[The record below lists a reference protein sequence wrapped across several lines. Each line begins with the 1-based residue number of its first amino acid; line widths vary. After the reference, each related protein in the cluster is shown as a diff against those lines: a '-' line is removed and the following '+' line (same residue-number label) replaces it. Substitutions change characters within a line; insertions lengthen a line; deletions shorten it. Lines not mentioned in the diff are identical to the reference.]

1 MAPAVVWG
9 RVLTTIEGTAV
20 NAAAIAAEQEPIGI
34 IIHDGGE
41 RRKPAAIWAYM
52 WAADEDETTEHWH
65 EQMPVDHA
73 A

>member
-1 MAPAVVWG
+1 M
-9 RVLTTIEGTAV
+9 
-20 NAAAIAAEQEPIGI
+20 NAAAIVPAQEPIGI

>member
-1 MAPAVVWG
+1 MRPALSVG
-9 RVLTTIEGTAV
+9 RGPTTIEGIAV
-20 NAAAIAAEQEPIGI
+20 NAAAIVPAQEPIGI

>member
-1 MAPAVVWG
+1 M
-9 RVLTTIEGTAV
+9 
-20 NAAAIAAEQEPIGI
+20 NATAIATEQEPIGI

-65 EQMPVDHA
+65 TQMPVDHA